1 MTVSCGVNFT
11 LAVGENG
18 GLWAWGNDINRNLDR
33 GPTVPDDTLLQLQIH
48 TPERVFKNRTQ
59 GVALRGVVAVSAVYR
74 HSACVTE
81 TGELWMWGD
90 GHWGQIGQGAPQS
103 QNISK
108 CIPRAQHGGVGV
120 AMVSCADM
128 HTLVLTADGRAWS
141 CGSGEYGK
149 LGHSNPPE
157 EQPILDF
164 LKFVETAAL
173 VAGDA
178 STLQA
183 APRYA
188 MIAAG
193 HRHSVRWTGTGAC
206 GAGG

>member
-103 QNISK
+103 QNNSK
-108 CIPRAQHGGVGV
+108 CIARRRGRCDGVVCRYAHARADRGRARVELRGKQARRPQEQHPARGADQRGSPQAHRDGCARGRRREHLAGRPALRHGG
-120 AMVSCADM
+120 
-128 HTLVLTADGRAWS
+128 LGR
-141 CGSGEYGK
+141 
-149 LGHSNPPE
+149 
-157 EQPILDF
+157 
-164 LKFVETAAL
+164 
-173 VAGDA
+173 
-178 STLQA
+178 QA
-183 APRYA
+183 QR
-188 MIAAG
+188 
-193 HRHSVRWTGTGAC
+193 
-206 GAGG
+206 GAGPGRLGVVLRAA